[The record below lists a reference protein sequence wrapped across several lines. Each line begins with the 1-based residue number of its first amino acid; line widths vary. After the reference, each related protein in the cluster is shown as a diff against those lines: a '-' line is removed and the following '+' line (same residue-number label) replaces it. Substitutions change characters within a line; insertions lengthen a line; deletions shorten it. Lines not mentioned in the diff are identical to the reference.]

1 MNRVYKKIALR
12 ISLLFLA
19 VISAASLITIV
30 YLDRTYKDES
40 RGQLLKTARVVESF
54 LLNDAQDSEM
64 LYNIDYIRNMRITL
78 IKYDGTVQFDSRTD
92 ASELENHGDRPE
104 VDQALEK
111 GSGSNIRRSSTLN
124 ADMMYVALRADEL
137 DLIIRVSYMLEGV
150 SAYSTSLWIPLL
162 TMLIVAFL
170 LCLGIALFV
179 SRGVTRPIIQLKQE
193 TVKIAE
199 GRYDELNGVRT
210 GDEIEDLSNALTQM
224 AKRLRRNIEAITEN
238 SSRLEAVLRAVPGG
252 IIAVDSG
259 MNVIMANP
267 SARSMFSITDKPEGR
282 HFLEVTQNMGL
293 ETVIREALMRTSVV
307 ERELN
312 ISHGMETLYL
322 QVFAASIYSEGK
334 GYGVILLI
342 QDITHLRKLENLRK
356 DFVANVTHELKT
368 PLTVIR
374 GFVDTL
380 KDPAMPRGD
389 ISRFLDI
396 IALESERLTRLI
408 NDVLLL
414 SEIENIAESPKTTV
428 DLRDGVQEAIQ
439 LLEGAAREKGLVLMA
454 DIPDVGF
461 QVAADNDRIKQ
472 LAINLIDN
480 AIKYTPSEGRVRV
493 TVRTEETQAVLSVE
507 DTGIGIPE
515 ANIPRLFERFYRVD
529 TSRSRS
535 LGGTGLGLAIV
546 KHIVSLV
553 DGHITVNSRVGEG
566 SIFTVYLPLTAG
578 KI

>member
-1 MNRVYKKIALR
+1 MNRVFKKIALR

-19 VISAASLITIV
+19 VISAASLITIL
-30 YLDRTYKDES
+30 YLDQAYKEES
-40 RGQLLKTARVVESF
+40 REQLLKSARVVESF
-54 LLNDAQDSEM
+54 LIKDVNNFEM
-64 LYNIDYIRNMRITL
+64 LYNIDKIRDMRITL
-78 IKYDGTVQFDSRTD
+78 ITYDGTVKFDSRAD
-92 ASELENHGDRPE
+92 ASGLENHGDRPE
-104 VDQALEK
+104 VAEAIDK

-137 DLIIRVSYMLEGV
+137 NIIIRVSFMLEGV

-162 TMLIVAFL
+162 IMLIVAFL

-199 GRYDELNGVRT
+199 GRYDELRSVRT
-210 GDEIEDLSNALTQM
+210 GDEIEDLSHALNQM
-224 AKRLRRNIEAITEN
+224 ARRLRRNIEAITEN

-252 IIAVDSG
+252 IIAVDSN

-267 SARSMFSITDKPEGR
+267 SARNMFSITDKPEGR
-282 HFLEVTQNMGL
+282 HFLEVTQNKGL
-293 ETVIREALMRTSVV
+293 ESVIQEALMKPNVV
-307 ERELN
+307 EREL
-312 ISHGMETLYL
+312 SLPRGMETTFL
-322 QVFAASIYSEGK
+322 QVFAASILSEGK

-414 SEIENIAESPKTTV
+414 SEIENIAESPKTKV
-428 DLRDGVQEAIQ
+428 DLRGSVQEAVQ
-439 LLEGAAREKGLVLMA
+439 LLEGAAREKGLAFTA
-454 DIPDVGF
+454 DIPEARIEVI
-461 QVAADNDRIKQ
+461 ADNDRIKQ

-480 AIKYTPSEGRVRV
+480 AVKYTPAGGSVRISV
-493 TVRTEETQAVLSVE
+493 HAEETLAVLSVE

-553 DGHITVNSRVGEG
+553 DGHITVKSRVGEG
-566 SIFTVYLPLTAG
+566 SVFTVYVPLAAG
-578 KI
+578 KM